1 MANIVPLSDL
11 TQTTLDGSGVFDTLM
26 RSMKAHLEAEYQKGR
41 IKGAEYSTVYLGS
54 LTAVLDASLNFLLQR
69 EKVALEAELM
79 AQQILV
85 AEAEVA
91 KANAMVL
98 VAEQEVLKAQIE
110 KDILLANKGKIPVE
124 IAHLEAQT
132 AFIGQQRTNLIAEG
146 LNIPKQGTLLDAQ
159 KSVQTQQALNLA
171 TEKLHIEAQTSL
183 VNQQKTNL
191 TAESLNIPKQGLLI
205 DAQANVQTQ
214 QQLNMAKELLHTEAK
229 ITLTANQSANAVTEG
244 LVLAAQKC
252 KLDAEFDLLKEQTLK
267 GAAETALLTQKV
279 VTERAQTLAVGV
291 DADSVLG
298 KQKALY
304 QAQTDGFTRD
314 AEQKAA
320 KLMVDSWNVRRTTDE
335 GTVADSTNKLAD
347 FYVGSAVSKLLAGVG
362 AAA

>member
-11 TQTTLDGSGVFDTLM
+11 TQTTLEGSGVFDTLM

-79 AQQILV
+79 AQQVLV
-85 AEAEVA
+85 VQAEVA
-91 KANAMVL
+91 KANAQVQIAL
-98 VAEQEVLKAQIE
+98 AEVEKARVELEILGLT
-110 KDILLANKGKIPVE
+110 KDKIPAE
-124 IAHLEAQT
+124 IAHIAAQT
-132 AFIGQQRTNLIAEG
+132 A
-146 LNIPKQGTLLDAQ
+146 
-159 KSVQTQQALNLA
+159 
-171 TEKLHIEAQTSL
+171 L
-183 VNQQKTNL
+183 VGQQKTNL
-191 TAESLNIPKQGLLI
+191 TAEALNIPKQGLLI

-229 ITLTANQSANAVTEG
+229 TTLTANQSANAVTEG

-252 KLDAEFDLLKEQTLK
+252 KLDAEFDLLKEQSLK

-335 GTVADSTNKLAD
+335 GTVADGINKLAD
-347 FYVGSAVSKLLAGVG
+347 HYVGGAVAKLLNGVG
-362 AAA
+362 VAAV